1 MKEFEKFLNQ
11 RQVRQKLGISF
22 EKFKDMEAQGMPRYK
37 MGKNFKYRLSEVLEW
52 SKDKAQ

>member
-22 EKFKDMEAQGMPRYK
+22 EKFKDMEAQGMPKYQ
-37 MGKNFKYRLSEVLEW
+37 MGKNCKYRLSEVLEW
-52 SKDKAQ
+52 SKKKAK